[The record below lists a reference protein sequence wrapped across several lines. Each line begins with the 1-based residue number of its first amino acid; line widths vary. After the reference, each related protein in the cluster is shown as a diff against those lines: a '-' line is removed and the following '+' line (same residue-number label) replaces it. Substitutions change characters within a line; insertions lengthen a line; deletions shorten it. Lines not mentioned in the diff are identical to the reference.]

1 MAADKFCL
9 FSSYNYCPMLLVVV
23 IIEHKHILYNQDS
36 LNYAAL
42 QTSRFNNYCRK
53 SIFYGIFI

>member
-1 MAADKFCL
+1 
-9 FSSYNYCPMLLVVV
+9 MLLVVV